1 MTQQEDNL
9 LIEQIIKNNDQKA
22 SNKLYE
28 NYYREV
34 RSFIKNKFSKLS
46 SDDIDDLSSD
56 AITKS
61 FISLTTYDPR
71 KSSFKTWIYTIAEN
85 VVINFHNKLENRI
98 DKVHYHYLEDAD
110 KQNFDIPLTDNY
122 EDTYSAK
129 ETINYLV
136 ANLDDQ
142 THDMIRKKYVEGYT
156 HTEIGQI
163 YSLTSSTVSNKINY
177 AKSKLNERLKDDEK
191 KKRDI

>member
-9 LIEQIIKNNDQKA
+9 LIEQIIRHNDQKA

-34 RSFIKNKFSKLS
+34 KNYLRNKFSSLS
-46 SDDIDDLSSD
+46 TEDIDDLSSD

-61 FISLTTYDPR
+61 FMSLTTYDPH
-71 KSSFKTWIYTIAEN
+71 KSTFKTWIYTIAEN
-85 VVINFHNKLENRI
+85 VVVDFTRKLENRV

-110 KQNFDIPLTDNY
+110 QQNFDIPLSENH

-129 ETINYLV
+129 QAVNYMV

-142 THDMIRKKYVEGYT
+142 THDMIKKKYVEGYSND
-156 HTEIGQI
+156 EIGEI
-163 YSLTSSTVSNKINY
+163 YSITSTTVTNKINY
-177 AKSKLNERLKDDEK
+177 AKSKLNERMMKDSNKNWET
-191 KKRDI
+191 